1 MKGRIVEMQ
10 KEKEQEFFN
19 WMDALNYCFKLFS
32 LVVLRENDL
41 EHLNSFQSTIISHIS
56 IRTHFY
62 LFSTMF
68 LLPFMFEKY
77 SILLG

>member
-1 MKGRIVEMQ
+1 MKGRVVKMQ

-41 EHLNSFQSTIISHIS
+41 EHLNSFQSTYNQPYFHPHTFLSLFNNVFTS
-56 IRTHFY
+56 IY
-62 LFSTMF
+62 V
-68 LLPFMFEKY
+68 
-77 SILLG
+77 